1 MVKTL
6 SLMMMAVMIQDV
18 FTLVFT
24 LSCSSLGKHVCICIY
39 RTYRIYVYVSHTYI
53 YIYIYIYMCVCVC
66 VCVCVLGL
74 SDDLV
79 IFKLF

>member
-6 SLMMMAVMIQDV
+6 SLMMMAVMIQNV

-39 RTYRIYVYVSHTYI
+39 RTYRIYVYLSHI
-53 YIYIYIYMCVCVC
+53 YIYIYIYMC